1 MASNSFCLSLAGLLQ
16 SVPSVR
22 MASCLRS
29 FLRGL
34 RLNVMG
40 MESTN
45 SLQGRL

>member
-1 MASNSFCLSLAGLLQ
+1 
-16 SVPSVR
+16 VPSVR

-45 SLQGRL
+45 RYLQDRL